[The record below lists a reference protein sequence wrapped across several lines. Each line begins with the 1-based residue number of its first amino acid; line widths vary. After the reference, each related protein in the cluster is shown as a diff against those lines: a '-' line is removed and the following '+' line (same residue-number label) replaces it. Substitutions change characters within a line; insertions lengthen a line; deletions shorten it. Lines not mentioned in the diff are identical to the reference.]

1 MTNFI
6 IALRNYAIA
15 IILAWMG
22 FSAVPADKQDN
33 SEHDKSTQHSA
44 LISSGLTAN

>member
-6 IALRNYAIA
+6 IALRNFAIA

-22 FSAVPADKQDN
+22 FSAVPAEKQDN
-33 SEHDKSTQHSA
+33 SDRDNDASRAAS
-44 LISSGLTAN
+44 LFIG